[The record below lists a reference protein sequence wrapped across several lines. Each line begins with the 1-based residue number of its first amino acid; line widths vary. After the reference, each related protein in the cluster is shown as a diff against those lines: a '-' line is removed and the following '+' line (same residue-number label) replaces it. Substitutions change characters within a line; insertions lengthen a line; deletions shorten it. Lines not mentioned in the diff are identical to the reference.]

1 MADACSNPADAEGVY
16 LMIMQVN
23 TGLSLVNTGH
33 VTLILFSD
41 WFRTSSGITTQTGHH
56 LASTTTPHG
65 EFEYSLS
72 AFLTFF
78 KNRQFLFSRIL
89 ISYTTPICIALHCHK
104 N

>member
-41 WFRTSSGITTQTGHH
+41 WSRTSSGITTPTGHH
-56 LASTTTPHG
+56 LVSTTTLHG
-65 EFEYSLS
+65 EFESRLA
-72 AFLTFF
+72 AFPT
-78 KNRQFLFSRIL
+78 LF
-89 ISYTTPICIALHCHK
+89 
-104 N
+104 